1 MGPAIG
7 MELVSPAAMLI
18 ASSALSLKI
27 ISYPVKASRIV
38 TVPSMTPV
46 THKISFLILY
56 LPLKYW

>member
-27 ISYPVKASRIV
+27 ISYPVTAYS
-38 TVPSMTPV
+38 S
-46 THKISFLILY
+46 SFTGFGMS
-56 LPLKYW
+56 